1 MTEINAGK
9 ISRGSGGRGEG
20 GAAGASGAGAETG
33 ASQANA
39 ALKTSTTTA
48 TATRPSNVTAEIT
61 ERQMPAAS
69 MKLAETGG
77 RIAPPPSRQRT
88 LTRTPEM
95 DADCDDAVVIDVNCV
110 ERAVET
116 DVEAETEAE
125 ASADD
130 AADSITLELALSPH
144 STTPS
149 PSPSTMMMLPD
160 DEVVEHMNTS
170 KPFKVKDIT
179 RNIRKAVVATTL
191 EELRLKV
198 SAKFQRTQPAIH
210 LDCDGTE
217 IDDEEY
223 FNTLEP
229 NAELIAVFPGEQWL
243 DPSDY
248 NANLRRT
255 SLDAQ
260 RLRKLVSKLQ
270 PNYINDDDLDKLSN
284 MDPNSLVD
292 ITGREPKD
300 NEYYARSTELSC

>member
-1 MTEINAGK
+1 M
-9 ISRGSGGRGEG
+9 
-20 GAAGASGAGAETG
+20 
-33 ASQANA
+33 
-39 ALKTSTTTA
+39 
-48 TATRPSNVTAEIT
+48 TAEIT

-69 MKLAETGG
+69 VKLAETGG
-77 RIAPPPSRQRT
+77 MIAPPPSRQRT

-110 ERAVET
+110 ESAVET

-149 PSPSTMMMLPD
+149 PSPSTLMMMPD